1 VSGESAAAGGAKGDL
16 HRTRRE
22 EVESIVTLQSEASAS
37 IPEITLKEGRDAQK
51 RKARTIILLAF
62 VGAVDFWNTRGVLRY

>member
-1 VSGESAAAGGAKGDL
+1 MSGESAAAGGAKGD

-22 EVESIVTLQSEASAS
+22 EFESIVTLQSEASAS